1 MPAPSPLGTSVQ
13 EALDAVPGVSE
24 HELGHRE
31 NLLRYATPGGVPF
44 AVGRTEVT
52 GLRFWVLDSEPF
64 RTALQAAGLSTEA
77 SAPKLRGSPGRNSS
91 LDQIPEFKRQV
102 LNWTKVTSPAEA
114 LAALAVLLAVTFPE
128 RPPAVEPSGGEAPD
142 AGTEASDAKLPQ
154 TLHETS
160 PEPESLQEP
169 EGEAA
174 PADPDKDSGAEPALV
189 ALPQAERDPAPDA
202 EAAPV
207 PDAPSAP
214 VPPAEPEPAVTET
227 AARDVPELATPALA
241 DAPQAESQAPRKEPS
256 RHLPVPVPPAPP
268 RRKGVVGR
276 VVGRLL
282 RPFRG

>member
-169 EGEAA
+169 
-174 PADPDKDSGAEPALV
+174 ALV